1 MAQKYWIYK
10 GEKIPVKRKKYTSE
24 KNSEKLYR
32 ELVRKTGQ
40 ANKRLREI
48 RREFGS
54 LGWAG
59 SKLKEKTEFKLVN
72 TWRSKGVKVSKSL
85 SETQMKATLKALNNF
100 LSSKTSTVKG
110 IKRTIKKQQN
120 TLRKTFSN
128 DFREMTV
135 EESKTMYKFFEDE
148 DFNYVTKF
156 LPSDELINLL
166 MDSKDADDTRGA
178 FLKRVESYINIGEDD
193 DLKDALLMLYYRW
206 VVF

>member
-10 GEKIPVKRKKYTSE
+10 GEKIPVKRKRYTSE

-85 SETQMKATLKALNNF
+85 TETQMKATLKALNDF

-166 MDSKDADDTRGA
+166 MDSKDADDTKDA